1 MFLMMSHR
9 RVTRVYVIVHEFRQW
24 WWSKLSC

>member
-1 MFLMMSHR
+1 MSHR

-24 WWSKLSC
+24 WSKLSC